1 MKGLEIA
8 YYTAS
13 CDAVEKN
20 AEFAKSLKL
29 DYPILS
35 DPSGETARAYGVY
48 QSLGGFAQR
57 VTFLI
62 DKDGRIAHID
72 NKVQV
77 GSHGK
82 DIVKKLDELGIAAK
96 KQ

>member
-1 MKGLEIA
+1 
-8 YYTAS
+8 
-13 CDAVEKN
+13 
-20 AEFAKSLKL
+20 
-29 DYPILS
+29 
-35 DPSGETARAYGVY
+35 
-48 QSLGGFAQR
+48 